1 MLVVGIVALDQLAK
15 AWAMSRLVDGPISIV
30 GTTIDLR
37 LARNPGSAFSLFR
50 NVTPLLA
57 VVAVVVAVFLIR
69 AVKTTNDRVMAVA
82 LGLVLAGAVGN
93 LCDRLFRDPGF
104 LRGHVVDFVH
114 IGAWPTFNV
123 ADSAITIGAILL
135 IVRTVM
141 MGDRETRDEVRSG

>member
-1 MLVVGIVALDQLAK
+1 MLVVGIVALDQLTK
-15 AWAMSRLVDGPISIV
+15 AWAMSRLADGPISIV
-30 GTTIDLR
+30 GTTIDFR

-50 NVTPLLA
+50 SVTPLLA
-57 VVAVVVAVFLIR
+57 VVAVVVAVFLVR
-69 AVKTTNDRVMAVA
+69 AVKTTSDRVIAVA